1 MYIGYTLRPWIN
13 KFRVFSA
20 PSSFPAS
27 CRVGVA
33 EFKYKVQ
40 MLLLC
45 LTYLSLNTCAGLYIY
60 LYNSRDYL
68 KPNDIYI
75 YIYTEIGILVH
86 LKINIVY

>member
-1 MYIGYTLRPWIN
+1 MKELIWDVYILYVPELIN
-13 KFRVFSA
+13 FGFF
-20 PSSFPAS
+20 FPAS

-75 YIYTEIGILVH
+75 YTEIGILVH

>member
-1 MYIGYTLRPWIN
+1 
-13 KFRVFSA
+13 
-20 PSSFPAS
+20 
-27 CRVGVA
+27 
-33 EFKYKVQ
+33 

-75 YIYTEIGILVH
+75 YTEIGILVH